1 LPARTFSAS
10 KSYGKQ
16 NVNIL
21 KKRFIHV
28 VHFVVVCLFFFEIS
42 NLFVKKENNG
52 YRPEPPVIPNG
63 FEKVKGFT

>member
-1 LPARTFSAS
+1 MSIF
-10 KSYGKQ
+10 
-16 NVNIL
+16 
-21 KKRFIHV
+21 KRNDSFMLFIFH
-28 VHFVVVCLFFFEIS
+28 VVVCFYEIS

>member
-1 LPARTFSAS
+1 MLF
-10 KSYGKQ
+10 
-16 NVNIL
+16 IL
-21 KKRFIHV
+21 L
-28 VHFVVVCLFFFEIS
+28 LFFFFFLIS